1 VKKAICILF
10 LTYIT
15 AGEKTFSL
23 IYQTTYEGNVPP
35 ISSTYITDPENP
47 LGIVGAQKLDSLGT
61 EDWKNYLQP
70 EKLLRTWQQ
79 NGLLGKYQKL
89 KLLQSIET
97 YKDDILPRYSEG
109 EENSVRGIRNLIQK
123 GIIDN
128 HTMVI
133 LDSGGAHSVAM
144 AMELV
149 RELNATPILM
159 FDCDPMWPLG
169 ANKHAIQILATLLYF
184 SAEFQ
189 MLKSDGQLHGPPV
202 FVLDTHRDSLPL
214 PGELDNSYKISPP
227 DLPTPQE
234 LLDMEIRKVVII
246 TEGTSRDWLCYA
258 QAVDLGK
265 RLFDY
270 SEAGLKILRFGIPPW
285 PQSQH
290 FLPPFPFGS
299 SGK

>member
-1 VKKAICILF
+1 MKKAICILF
-10 LTYIT
+10 LAYIT
-15 AGEKTFSL
+15 AGEKTFSF
-23 IYQTTYEGNVPP
+23 IYQTTGKENPPP
-35 ISSTYITDPENP
+35 ISLTYITDSENP
-47 LGIVGAQKLDSLGT
+47 LGIIGAQKLDSLGT
-61 EDWKNYLQP
+61 ENWKKYLQP
-70 EKLLRTWQQ
+70 EKLLQTWQQ

-97 YKDDILPRYSEG
+97 YKDEILPRYSEG
-109 EENSVRGIRNLIQK
+109 EENSVREIRNLIQK

-149 RELNATPILM
+149 RELNAIPILM
-159 FDCDPMWPLG
+159 FDCEPMWPLG

-189 MLKSDGQLHGPPV
+189 MLKSNRQLHGPPV
-202 FVLDTHRDSLPL
+202 FVLDTHRDSVPL
-214 PGELDNSYKISPP
+214 PGELDNSYKISPL
-227 DLPTPQE
+227 DLPTPHE

-246 TEGTSRDWLCYA
+246 TEGTSRDWLSYA
-258 QAVDLGK
+258 QAADLGK

-270 SEAGLKILRFGIPPW
+270 SEAELKILRFGIPPW
-285 PQSQH
+285 PKLQN
-290 FLPPFPFGS
+290 FLLPFPFGS